1 MIIYLNKNFYKL
13 SAIKKAVKAYE
24 HLAAFEIEEQK
35 QKYKIVVKK
44 INSGITK
51 LIEDEF
57 LNYILAKMKNE

>member
-13 SAIKKAVKAYE
+13 SDIKNAVKAYE